1 MKKSTAQQILKI
13 YRWVG
18 IGLLVQACLGFAAFI
33 VVMFFKDWKMMM
45 CIMGPI
51 VILLG
56 VAWLW
61 IEAAVAAE
69 IKH

>member
-1 MKKSTAQQILKI
+1 MKKSTVQRILKI
-13 YRWVG
+13 YQWVG
-18 IGLLVQACLGFAAFI
+18 IGLLMAACVAFIAFI